1 MSHRLTTA
9 IRIAE
14 SAKAILRKTQ
24 SFRDTGIEDR
34 DGIGALADMGVEPM
48 LLALS
53 MELALKAWFVFDYDD
68 PDVIKSHN
76 LMKLFEALKPESQE
90 RLDQQFKRT
99 VAPNHPSLFYVDY
112 GIGHVLYQ
120 HRDAFT
126 DWRYIHEPKHTR
138 FDRGTF
144 QATLEM
150 VLAEFRKRYVVLPGA
165 TTATSFP

>member
-1 MSHRLTTA
+1 MSYRLTTA

-24 SFRDTGIEDR
+24 NFPDTGIEDR

-68 PDVIKSHN
+68 PDVIRSHN

-90 RLDQQFKRT
+90 RLDKEFKRT
-99 VAPNHPSLFYVDY
+99 VASRHPSLFFVDY

-144 QATLEM
+144 QTTLEM
-150 VLAEFRKRYVVLPGA
+150 VLAEFGKRYVEVPECA
-165 TTATSFP
+165 